1 MPIND
6 DSRSRHPSRLG
17 PRTPVPT
24 EDEELDELVQRASK
38 PTRSLADLYRRARK
52 KNLIK
57 PHAQYT

>member
-6 DSRSRHPSRLG
+6 DSQSRHPSRLG

-38 PTRSLADLYRRARK
+38 PTRSLAALYRRARER
-52 KNLIK
+52 NLLREQ
-57 PHAQYT
+57 PHYT